1 MTVLDNTSAELTH
14 EQVEREWY
22 ETVYKGV
29 GDTGP
34 QLTWRALIMG
44 ALLGCVMSLTNIYI
58 GLKTGWALGVAIT
71 ACILSF
77 SIMRGLRAAL
87 PFLIKRDFTILE
99 NNCMQATATAAGVS
113 VGGTMISAI
122 AAMMMITGK
131 AMDFWVL
138 LGWNILLA
146 MLGVAMAVPMKRQM
160 INREQLRFPSGT
172 AAAETLRSLY
182 SLGGSGVEKAR
193 ALGVAG
199 VLGASVAW
207 IRDATFRF
215 MPVNM
220 PASLPFGNLAILGTP
235 LTRLTMQWDMGLIMI
250 GAGALMSFKVG
261 WSLLLGACINYLWV
275 VPIMIQ
281 KGVIVAGNP
290 QNGLAFRD
298 ITRWSLW
305 IGASMMVVS
314 SFVPLAFQAK
324 TIARSLKGL
333 SGMSSGPGGT
343 GEDPLASVEV
353 PQTWFWAFFLVAGAG
368 VVAMQQIFWSIP
380 IPMGVLSVLLTF
392 VLSVVA
398 CRATGE
404 TDTTPVGALGKVTQ
418 LTYGILAPSSMT
430 TNIMTASAT
439 ANSSGCAA
447 DLLTNLK
454 CGYLLGAN
462 SRKQFLAQMAGI
474 LPGAI
479 VVGIA
484 WKYLV
489 PDPSVLGG
497 DKFPAPAAM
506 VWKGVA
512 ELLSK
517 GVSSLHPTAR
527 IGALCG
533 ALAGLV
539 LPLLDHY
546 LPERFR
552 KFVPSAMGLG
562 LAFVVQGFNCIS
574 MFVGALIAVLFT
586 KFRPKA
592 AEVYVV
598 PVASGLIAGESLMAI
613 VITIMIAVG
622 VAAK

>member
-1 MTVLDNTSAELTH
+1 MTTVEPKAEQPSF
-14 EQVEREWY
+14 EAGEREWF
-22 ETVYKGV
+22 EKVYRGM
-29 GDTGP
+29 GDTLP
-34 QLTWRALIMG
+34 QFTWRATLMG

-71 ACILSF
+71 SCILSF
-77 SIMRGLRAAL
+77 SIVRGLHSIRL
-87 PFLIKRDFTILE
+87 MRSELNILE
-99 NNCMQATATAAGVS
+99 TNCMQSTATAAGVS

-138 LGWNILLA
+138 FGWNILLA
-146 MLGVAMAVPMKRQM
+146 VIGITMSVPMKRQM

-172 AAAETLRSLY
+172 AAAVTLRSLY
-182 SLGGSGVEKAR
+182 SAGAGAMQKAR

-199 VLGASVAW
+199 LLGALVAW
-207 IRDATFRF
+207 VRDATFRF
-215 MPVNM
+215 MPWNM
-220 PASLPFGNLAILGTP
+220 PASLPFGRLAILGTP
-235 LTRLTMQWDMGLIMI
+235 LTQLTMKWDMGLIMI
-250 GAGALMSFKVG
+250 GAGAIMSFKVG
-261 WSLLLGACINYLWV
+261 WSLLLGACVNYLV
-275 VPIMIQ
+275 LCPIMIHQ
-281 KGVIVAGNP
+281 GVIVAGNP
-290 QNGLAFRD
+290 QHGFAFRD
-298 ITRWSLW
+298 LTKWSLW

-324 TIARSLKGL
+324 TIGRSLKGL
-333 SGMSSGPGGT
+333 AGMRSGGG
-343 GEDPLASVEV
+343 GNGADPLKTVEV
-353 PQTWFWAFFLVAGAG
+353 PQTWFWTIFLVALVG
-368 VVAMQQIFWSIP
+368 VVTMQRLVWHIQIW
-380 IPMGVLSVLLTF
+380 MGVLSVLLTF
-392 VLSVVA
+392 VLAVVA

-404 TDTTPVGALGKVTQ
+404 TDTTPVGPLGKVTQ

-439 ANSSGCAA
+439 ANASGCSA
-447 DLLTNLK
+447 DMLTNLK

-462 SRKQFLAQMAGI
+462 SRQQFLAQMMGI

-479 VVGIA
+479 IVGVA

-517 GVSSLHPTAR
+517 GVQSLHPTAR

-533 ALAGLV
+533 GLV
-539 LPLLDHY
+539 GLALPLLDHY

-562 LAFVVQGFNCIS
+562 LAFVIQGFNCIS
-574 MFVGALIAVLFT
+574 MFVGAFLALMIEKLN
-586 KFRPKA
+586 PKA
-592 AEVYVV
+592 ADTYTV

-613 VITIMIAVG
+613 IITVMIAVG